1 MKLELF
7 NYIDDVMDLFDYHK
21 IELAGVNKEL
31 KKYFTELFIDDD
43 RLTNITTRMKTQ
55 ESLREKLIRRNFF
68 MRFPDP
74 VSGFKYI
81 QDLVGI
87 RIECRFIKD
96 EEDLY
101 KKIIKDFTIKS
112 DRGYYRSNKNRKV
125 RLKLDDPQPQTLAN
139 GFKMFKLDGEYDTGS
154 YIYCFELQIK
164 SFVNVFWGEIDHK
177 LLYKNYNYIVTE
189 GFFREIMNSINDN
202 LKMIDKQ
209 LMILYDHVKK
219 QDASVTISAE
229 YQLKKLLSKI
239 LHDVFTTKIHEELGL
254 YLNIKIITDIVVD
267 FLFMKSSRN
276 KDLSYGENF
285 INLINKVN
293 SVSGNEMDFEEYIV
307 FKNKPR
313 YYDNFS
319 KGLIEVFSKVLNNDL
334 DWNIFFKILQRLLQE
349 SYSDI
354 LTEFIIFVRY
364 EYTCELKKLYE
375 DKELPREKSQEFEKE
390 VLSLVLEE
398 FNKTPTLEFLMD
410 KSLNKFRNVLCE
422 INESESKSRGRMLKI
437 FKDNYTF

>member
-112 DRGYYRSNKNRKV
+112 DRGYYRSNKNRKI

-219 QDASVTISAE
+219 QDASETISAE

-375 DKELPREKSQEFEKE
+375 NKELPREKSQEFEKE
-390 VLSLVLEE
+390 ILSLVLEE

>member
-112 DRGYYRSNKNRKV
+112 DRGYYRSNKNRKIK
-125 RLKLDDPQPQTLAN
+125 LKLDDPQPQTLAN

-219 QDASVTISAE
+219 QDASETISAE

-375 DKELPREKSQEFEKE
+375 NKELPREKSQEFEKE

>member
-87 RIECRFIKD
+87 RVECRFIKD

-112 DRGYYRSNKNRKV
+112 DRGYYRSNKNRKI

-219 QDASVTISAE
+219 QDASETISAE
-229 YQLKKLLSKI
+229 HQLKKLLSKI

-375 DKELPREKSQEFEKE
+375 NKELPREKSQEFEKE

-422 INESESKSRGRMLKI
+422 INESESKSRGRVLKI

>member
-7 NYIDDVMDLFDYHK
+7 NYIDDVMNLFDYHK

-31 KKYFTELFIDDD
+31 KKYFTDLLADDD
-43 RLTNITTRMKTQ
+43 RLTNITTRIKTQ

-87 RIECRFIKD
+87 RVECRFIKD

-101 KKIIKDFTIKS
+101 KKIIEDFTIKS
-112 DRGYYRSNKNRKV
+112 DRGYYRSSKNKKI

-139 GFKMFKLDGEYDTGS
+139 GFTMYKLDGEYDTGS
-154 YIYCFELQIK
+154 FMYCFELQIK

-177 LLYKNYNYIVTE
+177 LLYKNYNYIITE

-219 QDASVTISAE
+219 QDASETISAE
-229 YQLKKLLSKI
+229 SQLKKLLSKI
-239 LHDVFTTKIHEELGL
+239 LHDVFTTKIHEELGIFI
-254 YLNIKIITDIVVD
+254 NIKIITDIVVD

-307 FKNKPR
+307 FQKNPR
-313 YYDNFS
+313 SYDSFS
-319 KGLIEVFSKVLNNDL
+319 RGLIEVLASVLNRDL
-334 DWNIFFKILQRLLQE
+334 DWNVLFKIIKRMTQE
-349 SYSDI
+349 TYSEI

-364 EYTCELKKLYE
+364 EYTCELRNLCENKKLSKE
-375 DKELPREKSQEFEKE
+375 DSDEFENE
-390 VLSLVLEE
+390 TLSLVLDE
-398 FNKTPTLEFLMD
+398 FRKKPSVDFLMD
-410 KSLNKFRNVLCE
+410 SSLNKFTSVLCE
-422 INESESKSRGRMLKI
+422 IDKSDAQTVAKMMKI
-437 FKDNYTF
+437 FRDNYTF

>member
-1 MKLELF
+1 
-7 NYIDDVMDLFDYHK
+7 
-21 IELAGVNKEL
+21 
-31 KKYFTELFIDDD
+31 
-43 RLTNITTRMKTQ
+43 
-55 ESLREKLIRRNFF
+55 

>member
-1 MKLELF
+1 
-7 NYIDDVMDLFDYHK
+7 
-21 IELAGVNKEL
+21 
-31 KKYFTELFIDDD
+31 
-43 RLTNITTRMKTQ
+43 
-55 ESLREKLIRRNFF
+55 
-68 MRFPDP
+68 
-74 VSGFKYI
+74 
-81 QDLVGI
+81 
-87 RIECRFIKD
+87 
-96 EEDLY
+96 
-101 KKIIKDFTIKS
+101 
-112 DRGYYRSNKNRKV
+112 
-125 RLKLDDPQPQTLAN
+125 
-139 GFKMFKLDGEYDTGS
+139 MFKLDGEYDTGS
-154 YIYCFELQIK
+154 FIYCFELQIK

-209 LMILYDHVKK
+209 LMILYNHVKK
-219 QDASVTISAE
+219 QDASETISAE
-229 YQLKKLLSKI
+229 LQLKKLLSKI
-239 LHDVFTTKIHEELGL
+239 LHDVFTTKIHEELGI

-307 FKNKPR
+307 FKNNPR

-319 KGLIEVFSKVLNNDL
+319 KGIIEVFSKVLNSDL

-349 SYSDI
+349 SYSNI

-364 EYTCELKKLYE
+364 EYTCSLRKLCE
-375 DKELPREKSQEFEKE
+375 DKELSKEKSQEFEKE

-398 FNKTPTLEFLMD
+398 FRKTPSLEFLMD
-410 KSLNKFRNVLCE
+410 KSLTKFRNVLCE
-422 INESESKSRGRMLKI
+422 IEKSDTKSRDRMLKI

>member
-31 KKYFTELFIDDD
+31 KKYFTDLFLDDD

>member
-31 KKYFTELFIDDD
+31 KKYFTDLFLDDD
-43 RLTNITTRMKTQ
+43 RLTNITTRIKTQ

-87 RIECRFIKD
+87 RVECRFIKD

-112 DRGYYRSNKNRKV
+112 DRGYYRSNKNRKI

-219 QDASVTISAE
+219 QDASETISAE
-229 YQLKKLLSKI
+229 HQLKKLLSKI

>member
-31 KKYFTELFIDDD
+31 KKYFTELLIDDD

-74 VSGFKYI
+74 VSGFNYI

-101 KKIIKDFTIKS
+101 KKIIKDFTIKP
-112 DRGYYRSNKNRKV
+112 DRGYYKSNKNRKI

-139 GFKMFKLDGEYDTGS
+139 GFTMFKLDGEYDTGS
-154 YIYCFELQIK
+154 YIYRFELQIK

-177 LLYKNYNYIVTE
+177 LLYKNYNYIITE

-219 QDASVTISAE
+219 QDASETISAE
-229 YQLKKLLSKI
+229 SQLKKLLSKI
-239 LHDVFTTKIHEELGL
+239 LHDVFTTKIHE
-254 YLNIKIITDIVVD
+254 
-267 FLFMKSSRN
+267 
-276 KDLSYGENF
+276 
-285 INLINKVN
+285 
-293 SVSGNEMDFEEYIV
+293 
-307 FKNKPR
+307 
-313 YYDNFS
+313 
-319 KGLIEVFSKVLNNDL
+319 
-334 DWNIFFKILQRLLQE
+334 
-349 SYSDI
+349 
-354 LTEFIIFVRY
+354 
-364 EYTCELKKLYE
+364 
-375 DKELPREKSQEFEKE
+375 
-390 VLSLVLEE
+390 
-398 FNKTPTLEFLMD
+398 
-410 KSLNKFRNVLCE
+410 
-422 INESESKSRGRMLKI
+422 
-437 FKDNYTF
+437 